1 MKLWIHSGWFNTHP
15 ETLTKQV
22 IDQLAQDNSVDQI
35 RKAYV
40 ATLELEDEAQ
50 LCVFIQTNLLAVFH
64 KVRNSVSIDILRK
77 CPDHNQ
83 RFHVHDMFELVG
95 TIFDPDAPD
104 YPGLNVLDLP
114 NSIGVRFRSVFDADL
129 AGLWSREKSVPFR
142 YEPAAARKKL
152 RNLTTTKSTRM
163 SR

>member
-22 IDQLAQDNSVDQI
+22 INQLAQDKSVDQI

-40 ATLELEDEAQ
+40 ATLELKDEAQ
-50 LCVFIQTNLLAVFH
+50 LCVFIETNLLAVLR
-64 KVRNSVSIDILRK
+64 KLGDSVSVDILRK

-83 RFHVHDMFELVG
+83 RLHIHDMFELVG
-95 TIFDPDAPD
+95 TIFDLDAPD
-104 YPGLNVLDLP
+104 YPRLNILDPP
-114 NSIGVRFRSVFDADL
+114 NSIGVTFKSVFDTDL
-129 AGLWSREKSVPFR
+129 ARLWSREKPVPAR
-142 YEPAAARKKL
+142 YEPAATLSKL
-152 RNLTTTKSTRM
+152 MNLTTTKSTRM